1 VIVIGLTIMT
11 CRSIRIRTSIWSY
24 VILAG
29 IVSPPLLI
37 GPAYIGFAAY
47 VESGY
52 WKAHLPLLL
61 MALGFFVWLY
71 QDIRISGSLIEQVKW
86 TIGGRS
92 TKAIAIDDIDY
103 WVAGHP
109 CRVVSRTGEEITIPW
124 TSFNRSDQKLL
135 FDTLDSL
142 QLTRRS

>member
-1 VIVIGLTIMT
+1 MGSIIMP
-11 CRSIRIRTSIWSY
+11 CRSIHIRTSIWFY
-24 VILAG
+24 LVLAV

-47 VESGY
+47 LESGY

-71 QDIRISGSLIEQVKW
+71 QDIRISGSLIEQAKW
-86 TIGGRS
+86 TIGGRR

-109 CRVVSRTGEEITIPW
+109 CRVVARTGEEITIRW

-142 QLTRRS
+142 RLTRRS